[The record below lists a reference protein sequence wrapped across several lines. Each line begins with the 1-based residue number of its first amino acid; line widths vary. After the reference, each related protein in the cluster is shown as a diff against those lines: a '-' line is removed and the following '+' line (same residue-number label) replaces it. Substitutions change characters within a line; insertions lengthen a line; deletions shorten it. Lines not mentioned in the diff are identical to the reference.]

1 MKGTKTMNKTMKYTL
16 LTTLTL
22 TSAFTLSQPNWA
34 QEGASKTKHY
44 LYTNDRKGANT
55 TSVFRVRSTATPP
68 LPLALGTGGNGSGG
82 VFFGAA
88 KMVIAADVGTEGC
101 FYVANADS
109 NNITAF
115 TVTGNKYV
123 RTFSGS
129 ANETYIGG
137 MASNGAYL
145 YAAFSGINDDNRTIG
160 TFQMSAGCGLTFIG
174 EKFVNGLA
182 SQPVNGMAAH
192 GDLLV
197 VAYQDGSIQSFTNSA
212 GVLASNGD
220 EQYTAGRDHSPV
232 LAPKGVDIS
241 QNGQYAIFGD
251 DGSTTAVEVS
261 DISSGKLTPTRLY
274 DDLGAGLNATNIMLS
289 PNDDLLYV
297 ANNLSDTITGLR
309 FNQNTGAVSYGCISG
324 TLTGSS
330 VVAEGLALYSTS
342 GTGGVLYVAEYD
354 SSTNAS
360 SVGMLTIKDT
370 GGKCTLTENA
380 RNTNSPFSAPN
391 SYQLQS
397 IAVYP
402 PRPF

>member
-16 LTTLTL
+16 LTALTL
-22 TSAFTLSQPNWA
+22 TIMLTSSEPSWA
-34 QEGASKTKHY
+34 QGDASQTKHY
-44 LYTNDRKGANT
+44 LYTNDRKTTNT
-55 TSVFRVRSTATPP
+55 TSVFKVRSTATPP
-68 LPLALGTGGNGSGG
+68 LPLALETGGNGSGDN
-82 VFFGAA
+82 FFGAA

-123 RTFSGS
+123 GIFSGS
-129 ANETYIGG
+129 TNEVYLGG
-137 MASNGAYL
+137 MASNGSYL

-160 TFQMSAGCGLTFIG
+160 TFQMSAGCGLTYIG
-174 EKFVNGLA
+174 EKYVNGLA

-197 VAYQDGSIQSFTNSA
+197 VTYQDGSIQSFTNTA

-220 EQYTAGRDHSPV
+220 EQYTAGKDHSPV
-232 LAPKGVDIS
+232 LSPKGVDIS

-261 DISSGKLTPTRLY
+261 DISSGKLTPTVLY

-297 ANNLSDTITGLR
+297 ANGGSATVTGLR
-309 FNQNTGAVSYGCISG
+309 FNQKTGTVSYSCISSTLKG
-324 TLTGSS
+324 TS
-330 VVAEGLALYSTS
+330 VSAQGLALYSTT
-342 GTGGVLYVAEYD
+342 GTGSVLYVAEYD

-380 RNTNSPFSAPN
+380 TNTNSPFSAPN
-391 SYQLQS
+391 SYQLLS
-397 IAVYP
+397 ISVYP

>member
-1 MKGTKTMNKTMKYTL
+1 MNKTMKYTL
-16 LTTLTL
+16 LTALTL
-22 TSAFTLSQPNWA
+22 TIMLTSPEPSWA
-34 QEGASKTKHY
+34 QDASQTKRY
-44 LYTNDRKGANT
+44 LYTNDRKTTNT
-55 TSVFRVRSTATPP
+55 TSVFKVRSTATPP

-82 VFFGAA
+82 VSNSA
-88 KMVIAADVGTEGC
+88 KMVIVADVGTEGC
-101 FYVANADS
+101 LYVANAGS

-182 SQPVNGMAAH
+182 SGSVNSMAAH
-192 GDLLV
+192 GDLV
-197 VAYQDGSIQSFTNSA
+197 VVTYNDGSIESFTNTA
-212 GVLASNGD
+212 GVLAPNGD
-220 EQYTAGRDHSPV
+220 EQYTAGKDHTPV
-232 LAPKGVDIS
+232 LVPNSVDIS

-251 DGSTTAVEVS
+251 DGATTAIEVS
-261 DISSGKLTPTRLY
+261 DISSGKLTPTFLY

-297 ANNLSDTITGLR
+297 ANNLSATVTGLR

-380 RNTNSPFSAPN
+380 RNRNSPFSAPN